1 MQKIVQKAK
10 EAEEKEVN
18 KIIEHIEM
26 ANKQLEQENLKSLE
40 DSYVGEEDPNYMPP
54 ESMPY
59 MVEEAP
65 KVAEDENQEL
75 ILGKQT
81 KAKENKVKIKDI
93 TPSDTRITLEGRVS
107 NDHRRRRNQEESGI
121 IKRICGSHRNNHE
134 YPGRSCR
141 MAGRYR
147 C

>member
-40 DSYVGEEDPNYMPP
+40 DSYVGEEDPNYMSP

-81 KAKENKVKIKDI
+81 KAKENK
-93 TPSDTRITLEGRVS
+93 
-107 NDHRRRRNQEESGI
+107 
-121 IKRICGSHRNNHE
+121 
-134 YPGRSCR
+134 
-141 MAGRYR
+141 RYNAK
-147 C
+147 